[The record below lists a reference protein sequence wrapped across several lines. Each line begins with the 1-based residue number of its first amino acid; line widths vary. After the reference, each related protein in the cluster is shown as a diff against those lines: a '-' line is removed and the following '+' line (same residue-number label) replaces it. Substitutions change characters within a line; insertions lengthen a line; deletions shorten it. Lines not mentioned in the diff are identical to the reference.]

1 MRLSSKIFI
10 LIFICCVSA
19 TDFTKAQTVLNSDGS
34 GTAPGNTYELINS
47 FFAPGYNAVESPDQ
61 TSGTYPGTHAEFGR
75 HIVEVFDTEA
85 NKYVFEFYSHVANDN
100 DISTGKTDRQRVEI
114 KTYAASPAS
123 MKGIIGE
130 TIVYKWRFK
139 IPVGFQPSSY
149 FTHIHQIKA
158 VDGDD
163 SDPIFTLTPRKGTPN
178 KLELIYVL
186 NSNSGTSKLA
196 ILNLSD
202 FEGNWVEATETIKVG
217 EGSSGTYAIIIKKVS
232 DGSTLLNYS
241 NNSIQTIRPVFSDPL
256 ISAANTFIRPKWG
269 IYRGL
274 TMPSDLRD
282 ESIRFS
288 DFSITEL
295 SALAVQIGSFK
306 AVQENNAVKLKWTT
320 ASEQNNLRFDIEK
333 STDGKA
339 FLKIGSRDGF
349 GNSNTAND
357 YFFNDQN
364 PSQGLN
370 YYRLK
375 QIDFN
380 GTERMI
386 DPIAINLGFS
396 TSDMEVSY
404 DQMYSTIFI
413 NMIALQESH
422 GNLNLYNLTGQKIA
436 TQNINLNQGLNHLT
450 FAIPNF
456 VDGVYVL
463 SYNNGVQI
471 INKKI
476 IKQ

>member
-1 MRLSSKIFI
+1 MRLASPLRLVLLLFSILFSSSLF
-10 LIFICCVSA
+10 V
-19 TDFTKAQTVLNSDGS
+19 DAQIVLNADG
-34 GTAPGNTYELINS
+34 PGNTYELING

-61 TSGTYPGTHAEFGR
+61 TSGTYPGTDAAFGR
-75 HIVEVFDTEA
+75 HIVEVFDAVA
-85 NKYVFEFYSHVANDN
+85 NKFVFEFYSHVADDN

-114 KTYAASPAS
+114 KTYAASPAN

-130 TIVYKWRFK
+130 TIVYKWKFK
-139 IPVGFQPSSY
+139 IPIGFQPSTY

-217 EGSSGTYAIIIKKVS
+217 EGSTGTYAIIIKKVS

-306 AVQENNAVKLKWTT
+306 AVKENNAVQLKWTT
-320 ASEQNNLRFDIEK
+320 ASEQNNFRFDIEK
-333 STDGKA
+333 STDGKT
-339 FLKIGSRDGF
+339 FFKIGSRDGF

-364 PSQGLN
+364 PSQGIN

-375 QIDFN
+375 QIDFD
-380 GTERMI
+380 GAERLI
-386 DPIAINLGFS
+386 NPIAINLNDLGF
-396 TSDMEVSY
+396 DMKV
-404 DQMYSTIFI
+404 YSNLSSNSLSLFI
-413 NMIALQESH
+413 HIKEGGIGQFLI
-422 GNLNLYNLTGQKIA
+422 YNLAGQKVFDQTISL
-436 TQNINLNQGLNHLT
+436 NKGINDFIFPISLKS
-450 FAIPNF
+450 
-456 VDGVYVL
+456 GVYI
-463 SYNNGVQI
+463 SYFKNDKFLFPHQI
-471 INKKI
+471 IL
-476 IKQ
+476 